1 MKNRRLIFIF
11 AGIAL
16 LGICACGAF
25 FMLFMADDSDT
36 EATERG
42 VEATSAVVESAT
54 ATDLELEENTD
65 NTSVPTSE
73 LVVEPT
79 SPPLEEPTNVPEP
92 TDPPQPTA
100 VPTVGTSRSNPLTTA
115 DLIEAPNWDV
125 EVLEVVRGEEA
136 WSMLQ
141 AANQFNEPPADGMQY
156 ILVRLKVTSTYQD
169 TESHSIGSS
178 DFGLTGDRLILYDS
192 ASVVVPEPELNAELF
207 TGGEAEGWIAFA
219 AGQDETQLTLVVDE
233 LLNFDDDRYRYVALD
248 DNASIA
254 IEPALFDVI
263 PSNDGISRENPVPPD
278 SQAVTDEWEV
288 MITEVVR
295 GDAAWAAV
303 QSANQFNEPP
313 AEGMEYVAVK
323 ILVRNIGIIDRASTI
338 DGSAFKL
345 TGENNILYDWPSIV
359 DPEPTL
365 DVDLYPGGQYE
376 GWTVMAARVGEEQL
390 MVRFEPFFEF
400 SDDNIR
406 YLALTEAASLTVP
419 LDLAEIEPN
428 GRGEDRASPAPL
440 GETVITDDWEITA
453 LEVIRG
459 DEALVRV
466 QEANQF
472 NEPPEPGTEYIA
484 VRVKVRNISQTDEP
498 ERISDS
504 SFSLVDESNVEYDL
518 PSIVEPEPALDI
530 SLYPGGEYEGW
541 VVLQSSE
548 GSSNPVAV
556 ISSFFGFNETYF
568 SLVP

>member
-16 LGICACGAF
+16 LSICACGAF
-25 FMLFMADDSDT
+25 FMFFMTSDSDT
-36 EATERG
+36 ETAERG
-42 VEATSAVVESAT
+42 VQATSASVESAT
-54 ATDLELEENTD
+54 ATDLELDKNTD

-92 TDPPQPTA
+92 ADPPQPTA
-100 VPTVGTSRSNPLTTA
+100 VPTLGTSRSNPLTTA
-115 DLIEAPNWDV
+115 DLIEAPNWNV

-141 AANQFNEPPADGMQY
+141 TANQFNEPPADGMQY
-156 ILVRLKVTSTYQD
+156 ILARLKVTSTYQD

-233 LLNFDDDRYRYVALD
+233 LLNFDDDRYRYIALD

-254 IEPALFDVI
+254 IDPALFDVV
-263 PSNDGISRENPVPPD
+263 PTNDGISRENPVPPG

-323 ILVRNIGIIDRASTI
+323 LSVRNIGVVDRASNI

-345 TGENNILYDWPSIV
+345 TGENNILYEWPSIV

-365 DVDLYPGGQYE
+365 DANLYPGGQYE
-376 GWTVMAARVGEEQL
+376 GWTVMTARTGEEQL
-390 MVRFEPFFEF
+390 MVRFEPLFEF
-400 SDDNIR
+400 SNDNVR
-406 YLALTEAASLTVP
+406 YLALTQGASLTIP
-419 LDLAEIEPN
+419 PDLADIEPN
-428 GRGEDRASPAPL
+428 NLGEDRANPVPF
-440 GETVITDDWEITA
+440 GETVITDDWEFSV
-453 LEVIRG
+453 LEIVRG
-459 DEALVRV
+459 DEALTRV

-472 NEPPEPGTEYIA
+472 NEPPDPGTEYVA
-484 VRVKVRNISQTDEP
+484 VRVKVRNISQDVQP

-504 SFSLVDESNVEYDL
+504 FFTLVDESNVEYDL
-518 PSIVEPEPALDI
+518 PSIVEPDPALDI
-530 SLYPGGEYEGW
+530 ALYPAGEYEGW

-548 GSSNPVAV
+548 GSSNPIAV
-556 ISSFFGFNETYF
+556 LSSFFGFNEIYF

>member
-1 MKNRRLIFIF
+1 MKNRKMIFIF

-25 FMLFMADDSDT
+25 FMLFMINDSDT
-36 EATERG
+36 ETAERG
-42 VEATSAVVESAT
+42 VEATSAVIESAT
-54 ATDLELEENTD
+54 AIDLELEESTE

-73 LVVEPT
+73 LAVEPT
-79 SPPLEEPTNVPEP
+79 SPPLEEPTNAPEP

-100 VPTVGTSRSNPLTTA
+100 VPTIGTSRSNPLTAA
-115 DLIEAPNWDV
+115 DLIEAPNWNV

-141 AANQFNEPPADGMQY
+141 TANQFNEPPADGMQY
-156 ILVRLKVTSTYQD
+156 ILARIKVTSTYQD
-169 TESHSIGSS
+169 TESHTIGSS

-207 TGGEAEGWIAFA
+207 AGGEAEGWVAFA
-219 AGQDETQLTLVVDE
+219 AGQDETQLMLVVDE
-233 LLNFDDDRYRYVALD
+233 LLSFDDDRFRYIALD

-254 IEPALFDVI
+254 IPSTLFDVE
-263 PSNDGISRENPVPPD
+263 PTSDGISRENPVPPG
-278 SQAVTDEWEV
+278 SQAITDEWEV

-295 GDAAWAAV
+295 GDSAWAAV
-303 QSANQFNEPP
+303 QSANQFNELP

-323 ILVRNIGIIDRASTI
+323 MLVRNIGITDRASNI

-365 DVDLYPGGQYE
+365 DANLYPGGQYE
-376 GWTVMAARVGEEQL
+376 GWTVLTARIGEEQL
-390 MVRFEPFFEF
+390 LVRFEPPFEF
-400 SDDNIR
+400 SDNNVR
-406 YLALTEAASLTVP
+406 YMALTEGTSLTVP
-419 LDLAEIEPN
+419 PDLADIEPN
-428 GRGEDRASPAPL
+428 NLGEDRANPVPF
-440 GETVITDDWEITA
+440 GEIVITDDWEFTV
-453 LEVIRG
+453 LEIIRG
-459 DEALVRV
+459 DEALTRV

-472 NEPPEPGTEYIA
+472 NEPPEADTEYIA
-484 VRVKVRNISQTDEP
+484 VRVKVRNISQDDQP

-504 SFSLVDESNVEYDL
+504 FFSLVDESNVEYDL

-530 SLYPGGEYEGW
+530 SLYPAGEYEGW

-556 ISSFFGFNETYF
+556 VSSLFGFNEIYF

>member
-1 MKNRRLIFIF
+1 
-11 AGIAL
+11 
-16 LGICACGAF
+16 
-25 FMLFMADDSDT
+25 
-36 EATERG
+36 
-42 VEATSAVVESAT
+42 
-54 ATDLELEENTD
+54 
-65 NTSVPTSE
+65 
-73 LVVEPT
+73 
-79 SPPLEEPTNVPEP
+79 
-92 TDPPQPTA
+92 

-263 PSNDGISRENPVPPD
+263 PTNDGISRENPVPPD

-406 YLALTEAASLTVP
+406 YLALTEGASLTVP